1 MGEFV
6 STRYM
11 KNLNTAINHV
21 KYIAYRERSSG
32 EKYGLFTESKENIE
46 VKDFIKTLD
55 DKRTSHKDVAKIHT
69 VLFSMSGN
77 EYKRGNFQEDDYK
90 TIVRNIMKDW
100 QLERGITV
108 EWAAA
113 EHNEKGHPHVHVVI
127 KSVYKDSNGVE
138 RRLTLTPEDRQR
150 FKEFFKDEKARIR
163 DLRGGKEPEIP
174 RNRDRN
180 KEKERKPAL
189 AKDIV
194 NNLISKIKQRLR
206 QEELK
211 RQFERDRDINR

>member
-1 MGEFV
+1 MAEFV

-11 KNLNTAINHV
+11 KKLSTAINHV
-21 KYIAYRERSSG
+21 KYISFRERSSG
-32 EKYGLFTESKENIE
+32 ERYGLFTEDKENIE

-77 EYKRGNFQEDDYK
+77 EYERGNFQEEDYK

-100 QLERGITV
+100 QLEKGITV

-138 RRLTLTPEDRQR
+138 RRLKFTPEDRQR
-150 FKEFFKDEKARIR
+150 FKEMFKEEKARIR
-163 DLRGGKEPEIP
+163 ELRGGREPLP
-174 RNRDRN
+174 RNREQDKERN
-180 KEKERKPAL
+180 KKPAL
-189 AKDIV
+189 ARDVV
-194 NNLISKIKQRLR
+194 NNLILQIKQRLR